1 LTAPLG
7 SLSYADL
14 VQRLAGNGLMLR
26 TGPFVQRLRSSLP
39 PVAQALHTLY
49 ADHLL
54 ADETVFADF
63 HVRVDRAR
71 GVRGHWRPQAEFHF
85 DERQPFAPL
94 PLPQSFAMLEW
105 GLNWCIAQHCHQY
118 LIIHA
123 AVIERDGHAAILPA
137 PPGSGKSTLCA
148 ALIQRGWRLCSDEL
162 TLIRPQDATVHA
174 LARPVNLKNR
184 SIDLI
189 GQFAPTAVFGP
200 RVADTHKGTVSHMRA
215 PADSVARVR
224 QPAQPRWVIFPRW
237 EAGSAPVLKSWAK
250 AQAFIELADNAF
262 NYSVLGETGFT
273 ALTRVIDEAECL
285 SFTYDKLDD
294 AVATFE
300 RLARDAS

>member
-1 LTAPLG
+1 MTASLG
-7 SLSYADL
+7 SLPYAD
-14 VQRLAGNGLMLR
+14 VAQRLAGNGLMLR
-26 TGPFVQRLRSSLP
+26 TGPFVQRLRSRLP
-39 PVAQALHTLY
+39 AVARSVHTLY
-49 ADHLL
+49 ADHPL
-54 ADETVFADF
+54 ADSAVFADF

-71 GVRGHWRPQAEFHF
+71 GVRGVWRPQAEFHF
-85 DERQPFAPL
+85 DERQPFTPL

-118 LIIHA
+118 LIVHA
-123 AVIERDGHAAILPA
+123 AVIERDGRAAILPA

-148 ALIQRGWRLCSDEL
+148 ALVHRGWRLCSDEL
-162 TLIRPQDATVHA
+162 TLIRPQDAAVQA

-189 GQFAPTAVFGP
+189 GQFAPQAVFGP
-200 RVADTHKGTVSHMRA
+200 RVPDTHKGTVSHMRA
-215 PADSVARVR
+215 PAASVAGVDL
-224 QPAQPRWVIFPRW
+224 PAQPRWVVFPRW
-237 EAGSAPVLKSWAK
+237 LAGSPATLKSWAK

-262 NYSVLGETGFT
+262 NYSVLGESGFDT
-273 ALTRVIDEAECL
+273 LTRVIDQAECL

-300 RLARDAS
+300 RLAEAA